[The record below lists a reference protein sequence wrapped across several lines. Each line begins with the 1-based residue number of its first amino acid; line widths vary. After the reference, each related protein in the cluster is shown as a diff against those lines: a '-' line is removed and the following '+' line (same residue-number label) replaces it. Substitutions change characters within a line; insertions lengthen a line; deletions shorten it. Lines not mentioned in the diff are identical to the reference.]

1 VSVAAESSIV
11 AAAPRISPF
20 ERLAAQTLAL
30 ASQHG
35 FKNRPV
41 PTDLQVL
48 TASLPSGPVTMT
60 TTRVVAAGLG
70 DLRIMHLLS
79 LKADVVSMFLLPAPS
94 RALPLYAMEFVQLGG
109 KPILGVIDALAKCDA
124 KDVDALTASIMRDAY
139 KRFPTPQADDRP
151 NWFVECRSGN
161 DIYVRPEAVTDFGAL
176 SAAHLWIVEKLL
188 SWYTADILEDSGTSV
203 LQHAEALQR
212 YMSHHAAHSP
222 GRPLLKRSFG
232 EPLAERYLN
241 QCLFKCDLADR

>member
-1 VSVAAESSIV
+1 MSLAAESAFV
-11 AAAPRISPF
+11 PVTPRVSQF
-20 ERLAAQTLAL
+20 EQLAALTLAL

-41 PTDLQVL
+41 ASDLQVL
-48 TASLPSGPVTMT
+48 NAALPSGPVTMT
-60 TTRVVAAGLG
+60 TTRVVAEGLG

-109 KPILGVIDALAKCDA
+109 KPILGVIDALSKCGA
-124 KDVDALTASIMRDAY
+124 NDVDALTASIMRDAH

-151 NWFVECRSGN
+151 DWFVECRSGD
-161 DIYVRPEAVTDFGAL
+161 DIYVRPEAVADFGAL
-176 SAAHLWIVEKLL
+176 SAAHLWIVEKLFA
-188 SWYTADILEDSGTSV
+188 WYTADILEDSGTGV
-203 LQHAEALQR
+203 LQHAEALQA
-212 YMSHHAAHSP
+212 YMSHHAVHSP

-232 EPLAERYLN
+232 EPLAERYLT
-241 QCLFKCDLADR
+241 QCLFKCDLS